1 MKHILFLSCQKL
13 DGFISDESLAV
24 EELKAHGFKV
34 STLPWD
40 VEADWKSFDLVIIR
54 TTWDYTQRPQEF
66 LEKMKLIAS
75 QTKLVNSYEV
85 VKWNYHKGYLGEL
98 EKKGAKIVPTVFFS
112 YPGTFKLPPDWK
124 FSSFI
129 LKPCISASAYKTM
142 IVSREDLESG
152 AYAKELFAGDWMLQ
166 PFLEEIKQ
174 GEISLHYF
182 NKTFSHAIL
191 KVPKPGDFRVQE
203 EHGGDIQSYS
213 PAPSLLQEA
222 QKLVNN
228 VPFDLLYARVDLV
241 PYQGENLLM
250 ELELIEPALYF
261 RTSPEAKVNFRK
273 AVTALCGN

>member
-1 MKHILFLSCQKL
+1 MKHILFLSCQSL
-13 DGFISDESLAV
+13 TGFITDDNLAV
-24 EELKAHGFKV
+24 KELQTHGFQV

-40 VEADWKSFDLVIIR
+40 QEADWKQFDLVIIR

-98 EKKGAKIVPTVFFS
+98 QKQAVKIVPTVFFS
-112 YPGTFKLPPDWK
+112 YPANISLPSDWN
-124 FSSFI
+124 FSQYI
-129 LKPCISASAYKTM
+129 LKPCISASAHKTM
-142 IVSREDLESG
+142 IVSEQDIKNNAYQKDLH
-152 AYAKELFAGDWMLQ
+152 AGDWMLQ

-191 KVPKPGDFRVQE
+191 KVPKSGDFRVQE
-203 EHGGDIQSYS
+203 EHGGDIQSFV
-213 PAPSLLQEA
+213 PDQKILQEA
-222 QKLVNN
+222 QALLTLL
-228 VPFDLLYARVDLV
+228 PFDLLYARVDFV
-241 PYQGENLLM
+241 PYQGQYLLM

-261 RTSPEAKVNFRK
+261 RTSADSVVNFCQ
-273 AVTALCGN
+273 AITDLCGN